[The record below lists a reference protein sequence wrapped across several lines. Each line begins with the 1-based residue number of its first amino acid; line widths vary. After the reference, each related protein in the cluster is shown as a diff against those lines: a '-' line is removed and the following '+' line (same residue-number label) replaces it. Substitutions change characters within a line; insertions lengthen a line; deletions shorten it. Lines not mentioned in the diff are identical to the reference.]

1 MSAIALSAIFWRI
14 LLVSGSSRRY
24 GVARYYTPFD
34 GIPVSLSLIVN
45 ELILNALKHSGNSVE
60 VKFRVDL
67 DYAILTVTDDG
78 PGLPANFDVRHA
90 SNTGLALIE
99 NLTRGDLQGET
110 GYKNREQSSGAQIS
124 VSFPLIPQP
133 ETAGN
138 VN

>member
-1 MSAIALSAIFWRI
+1 MERIVEGKRLDYTIEEAVLS
-14 LLVSGSSRRY
+14 SKQG
-24 GVARYYTPFD
+24 T
-34 GIPVSLSLIVN
+34 SLSLIVN

-78 PGLPANFDVRHA
+78 PGLPANFDVKYA

-99 NLTRGDLQGET
+99 NLARWDLQGET
-110 GYKNREQSSGAQIS
+110 GYKNREHSSGAQIS